1 MQISQIFSQAGTDN
15 IEISKS
21 QNANNEGVALPK
33 QNVTDDVEMRIFQR
47 ITTNIGRHPKKKRE
61 FFPKGGEGLL
71 NSQNFCKFTK
81 WFLVYQ
87 NHF

>member
-33 QNVTDDVEMRIFQR
+33 QNVTDDVEMRIF
-47 ITTNIGRHPKKKRE
+47 
-61 FFPKGGEGLL
+61 
-71 NSQNFCKFTK
+71 
-81 WFLVYQ
+81 
-87 NHF
+87 